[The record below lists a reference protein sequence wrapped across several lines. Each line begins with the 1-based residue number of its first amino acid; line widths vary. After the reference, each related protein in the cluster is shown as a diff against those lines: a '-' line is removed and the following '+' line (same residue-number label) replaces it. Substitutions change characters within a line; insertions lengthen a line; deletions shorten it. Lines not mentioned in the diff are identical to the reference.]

1 MVSSSTHLPTYIRLF
16 VYMYTYLLIYV
27 CVYVYLFTHLY
38 TFVCMYVYLPTY
50 KCLFG
55 CMCTYLPIYVCL
67 DVCVCVSRYVSKLR
81 LLSSVTLQKNHFYE
95 LKYSNVLER
104 VILKPSTYLLDGQ
117 NNMAKTIWPKQ
128 YGQNTIVGHRY
139 DFVEIC
145 VRWHK
150 INFMYVHCLQT
161 AIAMVSFALFV

>member
-1 MVSSSTHLPTYIRLF
+1 MKDDLKGEVQCTQRDTERERQRKR
-16 VYMYTYLLIYV
+16 TCV
-27 CVYVYLFTHLY
+27 CVRKGEDLG
-38 TFVCMYVYLPTY
+38 
-50 KCLFG
+50 G

-117 NNMAKTIWPKQ
+117 NNMAKTPSS
-128 YGQNTIVGHRY
+128 GHRY